1 MIPIFRK
8 DRFKLNDN
16 DKVVNAILSRCEK
29 NNGMCSCHHPENDE
43 DLHCPCELYRLKDN
57 YICGLYVKI

>member
-16 DKVVNAILSRCEK
+16 DKIVNAILSRCEK
-29 NNGMCSCHHPENDE
+29 NNYMCPCHYLENNE
-43 DLHCPCELYRLKDN
+43 DLHCPCESYRLKDN
-57 YICGLYVKI
+57 CICGLYIKI